1 MIPKMTADE
10 LIRKLENE
18 IYELREKYC
27 EGCQEWDCDNCWA
40 DADGEEE

>member
-1 MIPKMTADE
+1 MTADE

-27 EGCQEWDCDNCWA
+27 ESCQEWDCEYCWA
-40 DADGEEE
+40 EVDGGEE